1 MVAFKKDILRVIKSN
16 SIRFITLVLIITI
29 GICFVTGVGGIS
41 DKVKNS
47 INDYYKESNI
57 ADIIIKSKNISG
69 INSND
74 INQLSNY
81 YNIDSYSTLTLVDI
95 ENTKTRYYIY
105 DFNSSTN
112 KISLLDGRLPNSNN
126 EIVVER
132 SNSNSISY
140 NIGDSVSIYNNDY
153 TIVGIVSNPLILSKT
168 GELAQISNDY
178 LDTIVYFS
186 SDFNPFNG
194 YMPITDIYIHLNNN
208 YSYFSKNYEVN
219 RDNLVNELKE
229 YYNEDNYSILTLNQN
244 LSFAFLDNITDK
256 VDVIAMLFPIF
267 FILVVALVTLTNMS
281 RLIDEERKS
290 IGCLKSLGYSNSKII
305 FKYLSFA
312 FIATLIGCLLGLV
325 SGVFIIPNIVYQ
337 AFAGM
342 FNMPKMTKSISFS
355 IGLIT
360 SIGMILITLL
370 VTFIVSHKTTSE
382 IPSRLFVQNKLKP
395 GKKILLERISFIWNK
410 ISFRYKSTIRN
421 MFRFKSRF
429 IMIVVSIS
437 LSTLLVMAGLG
448 LYDVAK
454 GDLVVE
460 GFRIDSTDTIK
471 VISIAIIIFA
481 LLLSI
486 LVLYNLTTMN
496 IGEREREIAT
506 LKVLGYQVNEVNGF
520 IYREIFIMS
529 LIGIIIGIPLGVLFL
544 LLVFNMM
551 NFGSISNI
559 KWTSYILALVISI
572 LFIFIVFL
580 LTKKK
585 IKRVDMNESLKSID

>member
-47 INDYYKESNI
+47 IYDYYKESNV

-81 YNIDSYSTLTLVDI
+81 SNIDSYSTLTLVDI
-95 ENTKTRYYIY
+95 ENTKSRYYIY

-168 GELAQISNDY
+168 GEFHQISSEY

-186 SDFNPFNG
+186 TDFNPFNG
-194 YMPITDIYIHLNNN
+194 YMPTTDIYIHLNNN
-208 YSYFSKNYEVN
+208 YSYFSKKYEVN

-229 YYNEDNYSILTLNQN
+229 YYNEDNYSILTLDQN

-551 NFGSISNI
+551 NFGSISDI

-585 IKRVDMNESLKSID
+585 IKRVDMNDSLKSID

>member
-194 YMPITDIYIHLNNN
+194 YMPTTDIYIHLNNN

-585 IKRVDMNESLKSID
+585 IKRVDMNDSLKSID

>member
-47 INDYYKESNI
+47 INDYYKESNV

-81 YNIDSYSTLTLVDI
+81 SNIDSYSTLTLVDI

-112 KISLLDGRLPNSNN
+112 KISLLDGRLPNSYN

-132 SNSNSISY
+132 SNSNSINY
-140 NIGDSVSIYNNDY
+140 KIGDSVSIYNNDY

-186 SDFNPFNG
+186 TDFNPFNG
-194 YMPITDIYIHLNNN
+194 FMPTTDIYIHLNNN
-208 YSYFSKNYEVN
+208 YSYFSKKYEVN

-229 YYNEDNYSILTLNQN
+229 YFNEDNYSILTLNQN

-551 NFGSISNI
+551 NFGSISDI

-585 IKRVDMNESLKSID
+585 IKRVDMNDSLKSID